1 MASRITLWLIVAV
14 LTVVSVVPATAGQAE
29 TDELTI
35 VDGKIDLLELDR
47 TDEGWGVLRGAI
59 VAFTFQ
65 NFTVGDVD
73 DMSPGGIVVR
83 LTDTRQRTVAAV
95 SLREGA
101 FSDEPGLDDDVK
113 KLTAP
118 IDSVWG
124 TWDYDA
130 DGYWTQA
137 RNERINGGNCERIV
151 AAEVTVQ
158 LTHDRDP
165 VSATFGGVTGSC
177 ADIRG

>member
-1 MASRITLWLIVAV
+1 MASRITAWMLAAALAMVA
-14 LTVVSVVPATAGQAE
+14 LVPAMAAATENDKPA
-29 TDELTI
+29 I
-35 VDGKIDLLELDR
+35 VDGKINLLEWDR
-47 TDEGWGVLRGAI
+47 TNEGWGVLRGAI
-59 VAFTFQ
+59 VGFTLE
-65 NFTVGDVD
+65 NLTVADVD
-73 DMSPGGIVVR
+73 DTSPGGIVVR

-101 FSDEPGLDDDVK
+101 FTDSSLTDRT

-137 RNERINGGNCERIV
+137 QNQQINGGNCERIV

-158 LTHDRDP
+158 LTADRDP

>member
-1 MASRITLWLIVAV
+1 MASRITAWMLAAALAMVA
-14 LTVVSVVPATAGQAE
+14 LVPGMAAANE
-29 TDELTI
+29 TNGEPAI
-35 VDGKIDLLELDR
+35 VDGKINLLEWDR
-47 TDEGWGVLRGAI
+47 TNEGWGVLRGAI
-59 VAFTFQ
+59 VGFTFES
-65 NFTVGDVD
+65 FTVEDVD
-73 DMSPGGIVVR
+73 DTSPGGIVVR
-83 LTDTRQRTVAAV
+83 LIDTRQRTVAAV
-95 SLREGA
+95 SLRERA
-101 FSDEPGLDDDVK
+101 FTDSSLTDRT

-124 TWDYDA
+124 SWDYDA

-137 RNERINGGNCERIV
+137 NNQQINGGNCERIV

-158 LTHDRDP
+158 LTRDRDP